1 MLVARAITVTL
12 QQVIRSITLILFPLA
27 FITLFAWATAGS
39 TSGSTSDPI
48 RAALWLWL
56 GAHLTPFNISGEAI
70 TGYLS
75 LLPLGALLLPVLA
88 IRIGYRRSVER
99 VGDAKSTRTYFLLWY
114 LIIYCGLALI
124 AGNAQASID
133 WKRGPAT
140 VFVILVLAIF
150 SLKETKA
157 LQLPFNLFLIMLG
170 VAGLI
175 FTTALVINFETV
187 KNLTVVLQPGIIG
200 GALLLLLQLA
210 YLPNIFIAT
219 LSYIF
224 GAGIF
229 LGSNTEISP
238 MNFNLREIP
247 AIPVLAALPTGEMP
261 WLIAPTLMIFI
272 FGWLNLKY
280 LLKSPVF
287 IKIKRQSILRF
298 LVISIGGFAALG
310 ALSSGSLITANM
322 SPVGVNIATA
332 SVIITAQLIM
342 VLLIQIILPKLI
354 AVLTRKGR
362 VAS

>member
-1 MLVARAITVTL
+1 MVARAITVTL

-56 GAHLTPFNISGEAI
+56 GAHLSPFNISGEAI

-99 VGDAKSTRTYFLLWY
+99 VGDGKSTRTYFLLWY

-133 WKRGPAT
+133 WKRGPIT
-140 VFVILVLAIF
+140 VLAILVLAIF
-150 SLKETKA
+150 SLKAGKA
-157 LQLPFNLFLIMLG
+157 LQLPFYLFLIMLG
-170 VAGLI
+170 IAGLL
-175 FTTALVINFETV
+175 FTTALAMNFETA

-200 GALLLLLQLA
+200 GVLLLLLQLA

-229 LGSNTEISP
+229 LGTNTEISP
-238 MNFNLREIP
+238 LTFSLREIP
-247 AIPVLAALPTGEMP
+247 AIPVLAALPAGEIP
-261 WLIAPTLMIFI
+261 WLLAPTIMIFI

-280 LLKSPVF
+280 LLKSTAF

-298 LVISIGGFAALG
+298 LVISIGGFAGLS

-322 SPVGVNIATA
+322 SPVGVNTAIACL
-332 SVIITAQLIM
+332 IITAQLIL
-342 VLLIQIILPKLI
+342 VLLIQILLPKLI
-354 AVLTRKGR
+354 KALRSKGR

>member
-1 MLVARAITVTL
+1 LVARAITVTL

-56 GAHLTPFNISGEAI
+56 GAHLSPFNISGEAI

-99 VGDAKSTRTYFLLWY
+99 VGDGKSTRTYFLLWY

-133 WKRGPAT
+133 WKRGPIT
-140 VFVILVLAIF
+140 VLAILVLAIF
-150 SLKETKA
+150 SLKAGKA
-157 LQLPFNLFLIMLG
+157 LQLPFYLFLIMLG
-170 VAGLI
+170 IAGLL
-175 FTTALVINFETV
+175 FTTALAMNFETA

-229 LGSNTEISP
+229 LGTNTEISP
-238 MNFNLREIP
+238 LTFSLREIP
-247 AIPVLAALPTGEMP
+247 AIPVLAALPAGEIP
-261 WLIAPTLMIFI
+261 WLLAPTIMIFI

-280 LLKSPVF
+280 LLKSTAF

-298 LVISIGGFAALG
+298 LVISIGGFAGLS

-322 SPVGVNIATA
+322 SPVGVNTAIACL
-332 SVIITAQLIM
+332 IITAQLIL
-342 VLLIQIILPKLI
+342 VLLIQILLPKLI
-354 AVLTRKGR
+354 KALRGKGR

>member
-1 MLVARAITVTL
+1 MLAARTITVTL

-56 GAHLTPFNISGEAI
+56 GAHLTPFNFSGEAV

-99 VGDAKSTRTYFLLWY
+99 VGDGKSTRTYFLLWY

-140 VFVILVLAIF
+140 VVVVLVLAIF
-150 SLKETKA
+150 SLRASKG
-157 LQLPFNLFLIMLG
+157 LYLPFNLFLIMLG
-170 VAGLI
+170 IAGVF
-175 FTTALVINFETV
+175 FTVSLAINFETAR
-187 KNLTVVLQPGIIG
+187 NLTVVLQSGIIG
-200 GALLLLLQLA
+200 GALLLFLQLA

-229 LGSNTEISP
+229 LGANTEISP
-238 MNFNLREIP
+238 INFSLREIP
-247 AIPVLAALPTGEMP
+247 AIPVLAALPTGEIP
-261 WLIAPTLMIFI
+261 WLMAPTLMIFI
-272 FGWLNLKY
+272 FGWLNLRY
-280 LLKSPVF
+280 LLKSKEFV
-287 IKIKRQSILRF
+287 KIKKQSILRF
-298 LVISIGGFAALG
+298 LVISVGGFAAVST
-310 ALSSGSLITANM
+310 LSSGSLITTNM
-322 SPVGVNIATA
+322 SPVGVNIALA
-332 SVIITAQLIM
+332 CLIITAQLM
-342 VLLIQIILPKLI
+342 LVLLLQVLLAKLI
-354 AVLTRKGR
+354 KVFIGKGR
-362 VAS
+362 VTS

>member
-1 MLVARAITVTL
+1 MVTL

-56 GAHLTPFNISGEAI
+56 GAHLSPFNISGEAI

-99 VGDAKSTRTYFLLWY
+99 VGDGKSTRTYFLLWY

-133 WKRGPAT
+133 WKRGPIT
-140 VFVILVLAIF
+140 VLAILVLAIF
-150 SLKETKA
+150 SLKAGKA
-157 LQLPFNLFLIMLG
+157 LQLPFYLFLIMLG
-170 VAGLI
+170 IAGLL
-175 FTTALVINFETV
+175 FTTALAMNFETA

-229 LGSNTEISP
+229 LGTNTEISP
-238 MNFNLREIP
+238 LTFSLREIP
-247 AIPVLAALPTGEMP
+247 AIPVLAALPAGEIP
-261 WLIAPTLMIFI
+261 WLMAPTIMIFI

-280 LLKSPVF
+280 LLKSTAF

-298 LVISIGGFAALG
+298 LVISIGGFAGLS

-322 SPVGVNIATA
+322 SPVGVNTAIACL
-332 SVIITAQLIM
+332 IITAQLIL
-342 VLLIQIILPKLI
+342 VLLIQILLPKLI
-354 AVLTRKGR
+354 KALRSKGR

>member
-1 MLVARAITVTL
+1 MVARAITVTL

-56 GAHLTPFNISGEAI
+56 GAHLSPFNISGEAI

-99 VGDAKSTRTYFLLWY
+99 VGDGKSTRTYFLLWY

-133 WKRGPAT
+133 WKRGPIT
-140 VFVILVLAIF
+140 VLAILVLAIF
-150 SLKETKA
+150 SLKAGKA
-157 LQLPFNLFLIMLG
+157 LQLPFYLFLIMLG
-170 VAGLI
+170 IAGLL
-175 FTTALVINFETV
+175 FTTALAMNFETA

-229 LGSNTEISP
+229 LGTNTEISP
-238 MNFNLREIP
+238 LTFSLREIP
-247 AIPVLAALPTGEMP
+247 AIPVLAALPAGEIP
-261 WLIAPTLMIFI
+261 WLLAPTIMIFI

-280 LLKSPVF
+280 LLKSTAF

-298 LVISIGGFAALG
+298 LVISIGGFAGLS

-322 SPVGVNIATA
+322 SPVGVNTAIACL
-332 SVIITAQLIM
+332 IITAQLIL
-342 VLLIQIILPKLI
+342 VLLIQILLPKLI
-354 AVLTRKGR
+354 KALRSKGR

>member
-1 MLVARAITVTL
+1 MVARAITVTL

-56 GAHLTPFNISGEAI
+56 GAHLSPFNISGEAI

-99 VGDAKSTRTYFLLWY
+99 VGDGKSTRTYFLLWY

-133 WKRGPAT
+133 WKRGPIT
-140 VFVILVLAIF
+140 VLAILVLAIF
-150 SLKETKA
+150 SLKAGKA
-157 LQLPFNLFLIMLG
+157 LQLPFYLFLIMLG
-170 VAGLI
+170 IAGLL
-175 FTTALVINFETV
+175 FTTALAMNFETA

-224 GAGIF
+224 GAGIL
-229 LGSNTEISP
+229 LGTSTEVSP
-238 MNFNLREIP
+238 LTFSLREIP
-247 AIPVLAALPTGEMP
+247 AIPVLAALPAGEIP
-261 WLIAPTLMIFI
+261 WLMAPTIMIFI

-280 LLKSPVF
+280 LLKSTAF

-298 LVISIGGFAALG
+298 LVISIGGFAGLS

-322 SPVGVNIATA
+322 SPVGVNTAIACL
-332 SVIITAQLIM
+332 IITAQLIL
-342 VLLIQIILPKLI
+342 VLLIQILLPKLI
-354 AVLTRKGR
+354 EALRSKGR

>member
-1 MLVARAITVTL
+1 MVARAITVTL

-56 GAHLTPFNISGEAI
+56 GAHLSPFNISGEAI

-99 VGDAKSTRTYFLLWY
+99 VGDGKSTRTYFLLWY

-133 WKRGPAT
+133 WKRGPIT
-140 VFVILVLAIF
+140 VLAILVLAIF
-150 SLKETKA
+150 SLKAGKA
-157 LQLPFNLFLIMLG
+157 LQLPFYLFLIMLG
-170 VAGLI
+170 IAGLL
-175 FTTALVINFETV
+175 FTTALAMNFETA

-229 LGSNTEISP
+229 LGTNTEISP
-238 MNFNLREIP
+238 LTFSLREIP
-247 AIPVLAALPTGEMP
+247 AIPVLAALPAGEIP
-261 WLIAPTLMIFI
+261 WLLAPTIMIFI

-280 LLKSPVF
+280 LLKSTAF

-298 LVISIGGFAALG
+298 LVISIGGFAGLS

-322 SPVGVNIATA
+322 SPVGVNTAIACL
-332 SVIITAQLIM
+332 IITAQLIL
-342 VLLIQIILPKLI
+342 VLLIQILLPKLI
-354 AVLTRKGR
+354 KALRGKGR

>member
-1 MLVARAITVTL
+1 MVARAITVTL

-56 GAHLTPFNISGEAI
+56 GAHLSPFNISGEAI

-99 VGDAKSTRTYFLLWY
+99 VGDGKSTRTYFLLWY
-114 LIIYCGLALI
+114 LIIYCSLALI

-133 WKRGPAT
+133 WKRGPIT
-140 VFVILVLAIF
+140 VLAILVLAIF
-150 SLKETKA
+150 SLKAGKA
-157 LQLPFNLFLIMLG
+157 LQLPFYLFLIMLG
-170 VAGLI
+170 IAGLL
-175 FTTALVINFETV
+175 FTTSLAMNFETA

-200 GALLLLLQLA
+200 GVLLLLLQLA

-229 LGSNTEISP
+229 LGTNTEISP
-238 MNFNLREIP
+238 LTFSLREIP
-247 AIPVLAALPTGEMP
+247 AIPVLAALPAGEIP
-261 WLIAPTLMIFI
+261 WLMAPTIMIFI

-280 LLKSPVF
+280 LLKSTAF

-298 LVISIGGFAALG
+298 LVISIGGFAGLS

-322 SPVGVNIATA
+322 SPVGVNTAIACL
-332 SVIITAQLIM
+332 IITAQLIL
-342 VLLIQIILPKLI
+342 VLLIQILLPKLI
-354 AVLTRKGR
+354 KALRSKGR

>member
-1 MLVARAITVTL
+1 MVARAITVTL

-56 GAHLTPFNISGEAI
+56 GAHLSPFNISGEAI

-99 VGDAKSTRTYFLLWY
+99 VGDGKSTRTYFLLWY

-133 WKRGPAT
+133 WKRGPIT
-140 VFVILVLAIF
+140 VLAILVLAIF
-150 SLKETKA
+150 SLKAGKA
-157 LQLPFNLFLIMLG
+157 LQLPFYLFLIMLG
-170 VAGLI
+170 IAGLL
-175 FTTALVINFETV
+175 FTTALAMNFETA

-229 LGSNTEISP
+229 LGTNTEISP
-238 MNFNLREIP
+238 LTFSLREIP
-247 AIPVLAALPTGEMP
+247 AIPVLAALPAGEIP
-261 WLIAPTLMIFI
+261 WLMAPTIMIFI

-280 LLKSPVF
+280 LLKSTAF

-298 LVISIGGFAALG
+298 LVISIGGFAGLS

-322 SPVGVNIATA
+322 SPVGVNTAIACL
-332 SVIITAQLIM
+332 IITAQLIL
-342 VLLIQIILPKLI
+342 VLLIQILLPKLI
-354 AVLTRKGR
+354 KALRSKGR

>member
-1 MLVARAITVTL
+1 LVARAITVTL

-56 GAHLTPFNISGEAI
+56 GAHLSPFNISGEAI

-99 VGDAKSTRTYFLLWY
+99 VGDGKSTRTYFLLWY

-133 WKRGPAT
+133 WKRGPIT
-140 VFVILVLAIF
+140 VLAILVLAIF
-150 SLKETKA
+150 SLKAGKA
-157 LQLPFNLFLIMLG
+157 LQLPFYLFLIMLG
-170 VAGLI
+170 IAGLL
-175 FTTALVINFETV
+175 FTTALAMNFETA

-229 LGSNTEISP
+229 LGTNTEISP
-238 MNFNLREIP
+238 LTFSLREIP
-247 AIPVLAALPTGEMP
+247 AIPVLAALPAGEIP
-261 WLIAPTLMIFI
+261 WLMAPTILIFI

-280 LLKSPVF
+280 LLKSTAF

-298 LVISIGGFAALG
+298 LVISIGGFAGLS

-322 SPVGVNIATA
+322 SPVGVNTAIACL
-332 SVIITAQLIM
+332 IITVQLVL
-342 VLLIQIILPKLI
+342 VLLIQILLPKLI
-354 AVLTRKGR
+354 KALRSKGR

>member
-1 MLVARAITVTL
+1 MVARAITVTL

-56 GAHLTPFNISGEAI
+56 GAHLSPFNISGEAI

-99 VGDAKSTRTYFLLWY
+99 VGDGKSTRTYFLLWY

-133 WKRGPAT
+133 WKRGPIT
-140 VFVILVLAIF
+140 VLAILVLAIF
-150 SLKETKA
+150 SLKAGKA
-157 LQLPFNLFLIMLG
+157 LQLPFYLFLIMLG
-170 VAGLI
+170 IAGLL
-175 FTTALVINFETV
+175 FTTALAMNFETA

-200 GALLLLLQLA
+200 GVLLLLLQLA

-229 LGSNTEISP
+229 LGTNTEISP
-238 MNFNLREIP
+238 LTFSLREIP
-247 AIPVLAALPTGEMP
+247 AIPVLAALPAGKIP
-261 WLIAPTLMIFI
+261 WLMAPTIMIFI

-280 LLKSPVF
+280 LLKSTAF

-298 LVISIGGFAALG
+298 LVISIGGFAGLS

-322 SPVGVNIATA
+322 SPVGVNTAIACL
-332 SVIITAQLIM
+332 IITAQLIL
-342 VLLIQIILPKLI
+342 VLLIQILLPKLI
-354 AVLTRKGR
+354 KALRSKGR

>member
-1 MLVARAITVTL
+1 MLVARVITVTL
-12 QQVIRSITLILFPLA
+12 QQVIRSITLIFFPLA

-99 VGDAKSTRTYFLLWY
+99 VGDGKSTRTYFLLWY

-133 WKRGPAT
+133 WKRGPVT
-140 VFVILVLAIF
+140 VLTTLLLAIF
-150 SLKETKA
+150 SLKAGKA
-157 LQLPFNLFLIMLG
+157 LKLPLYLFLIMLG
-170 VAGLI
+170 IAGLL
-175 FTTALVINFETV
+175 FTTALAINFETA
-187 KNLTVVLQPGIIG
+187 KNLTVVLQPGVFG
-200 GALLLLLQLA
+200 GVLLLFLQLV

-229 LGSNTEISP
+229 LGTNTEISP
-238 MNFNLREIP
+238 INFLLREIP
-247 AIPVLAALPTGEMP
+247 AIPVLAALPADEIP
-261 WLIAPTLMIFI
+261 WLIAPTIMIFI
-272 FGWLNLKY
+272 FGWLNIKY
-280 LLKSPVF
+280 LLKSTAF

-298 LVISIGGFAALG
+298 FVISIGGFAGLS

-322 SPVGVNIATA
+322 SPVGVNIAIA
-332 SVIITAQLIM
+332 SAIITAQLTLA
-342 VLLIQIILPKLI
+342 LLIQILLPKLI
-354 AVLTRKGR
+354 KVLSRKGR
-362 VAS
+362 VAP